1 MESWTRHQAGFA
13 RAVALLGNRLHAPL
27 THGSQS
33 QGAVLQA
40 HSSSHVWGQLFF
52 SFFSL
57 ILPPS
62 SAFGEILHL
71 AVQPVLSIPKN
82 LPLQPITVLW
92 AVIIFP
98 GHSVHAVAASSL
110 FSVLLA
116 PNVSLHLVIQTIDI
130 KTY

>member
-1 MESWTRHQAGFA
+1 MGT
-13 RAVALLGNRLHAPL
+13 ALF
-27 THGSQS
+27 
-33 QGAVLQA
+33 
-40 HSSSHVWGQLFF
+40 QL
-52 SFFSL
+52 FSL

-62 SAFGEILHL
+62 SAFREILHP

-92 AVIIFP
+92 AVIIFA

-110 FSVLLA
+110 FSVLSA